1 MPEPP
6 RAPDLALFDPAA
18 RSVALRKP
26 PLSIAI
32 VGTLFLA
39 LAALDLY
46 RGLAPLV
53 GAGHLAGDDLLVLA
67 IGVAAG
73 VGAVFVYLGHEWA
86 RWLLAAWMAL
96 HVGVSIGNPR
106 QLVMHALIFGLI
118 AFFLFR
124 PPVREHFHP
133 SA

>member
-1 MPEPP
+1 M
-6 RAPDLALFDPAA
+6 AA
-18 RSVALRKP
+18 GHLSPGSLALRKP

-32 VGTLFLA
+32 VGALFLA

-46 RGLAPLV
+46 RGLAPLF

-67 IGVAAG
+67 IGVAAA

-96 HVGVSIGNPR
+96 HVAISVGDASK
-106 QLVMHALIFGLI
+106 LVMHAVIFGLI
-118 AFFLFR
+118 AFLLFR

>member
-1 MPEPP
+1 M
-6 RAPDLALFDPAA
+6 AA
-18 RSVALRKP
+18 RHPARGSLALRKP
-26 PLSIAI
+26 PLSIA
-32 VGTLFLA
+32 VVAALFLA

-46 RGLAPLV
+46 RGLTPLF

-96 HVGVSIGNPR
+96 HVAISIGNTR

-124 PPVREHFHP
+124 PPVREHFRP